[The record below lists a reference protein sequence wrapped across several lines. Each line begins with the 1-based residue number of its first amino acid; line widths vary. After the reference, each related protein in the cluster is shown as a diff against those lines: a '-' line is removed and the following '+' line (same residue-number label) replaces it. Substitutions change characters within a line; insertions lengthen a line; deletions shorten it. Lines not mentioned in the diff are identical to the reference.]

1 MLEYFIEG
9 FYGIASAVPAIIYAA
24 ICVAAIS
31 GAYVLAIFY
40 GGKKLYRGICFISLA
55 FTGAFL
61 YASIGSAA
69 VVMACLFASL
79 CGVFDL
85 LLSVPRA
92 KKRKPQK
99 TISAKDLVLEIDRK
113 LHSGGGNGITERRA
127 MDESDIPLP
136 ILQNVGAS
144 AKRNLNISHARNII
158 ERLGCFDLSAEDR
171 ARVRE
176 AEYALSEFEKD
187 GATGGV
193 FGVNEKL
200 SSLIKILAKYEA

>member
-1 MLEYFIEG
+1 MLEYFIDG
-9 FYGIASAVPAIIYAA
+9 FYGIAAAVPAIVYAA
-24 ICVAAIS
+24 VCVALVS

-55 FTGAFL
+55 LAGAFL
-61 YASIGSAA
+61 YASAGGAA
-69 VVMACLFASL
+69 VVIICLISSL

-92 KKRKPQK
+92 KKRKPQR
-99 TISAKDLVLEIDRK
+99 TISAKDLVLEIDKK
-113 LHSGGGNGITERRA
+113 LHSGSDNKITERRA

-136 ILQNVGAS
+136 LLQNVGAT

-176 AEYALSEFEKD
+176 AEYALREFEKD
-187 GATGGV
+187 GAAGGV